1 MKRDTLPPAP
11 GGTPV
16 REEASSTAASRQAGP
31 QPEQDSGRDAR
42 PAARPHGPRLG
53 PSARLRKGR
62 PGPAACLARR
72 KSAQTMAL
80 AERTPSAQGQDAP
93 AFRLQGQG
101 RPQGSQTFRKGR
113 LPWRM
118 QALPRPLGRY
128 WVPVSQAGGLKGDDR
143 LFWPLVLDALGLPRW
158 LEGPRRSPVLYVPC
172 LVEKLARAELE
183 DFAAEPER
191 ARLRMARPPKAHPY
205 AAWALL
211 ILVPVFLLHLA
222 RWGWRP
228 EALPFLHP
236 LLDAFPGQPSAWTAG
251 FGLDTVRVT
260 LFHEWPRACT
270 ALFLHADIQHLAGNL
285 VFSCLFLWLLGRACG
300 PGWAMLLTLAG
311 GLAGNL
317 VDAWARPLPVTS
329 IGFSTAL
336 FASIGALSGWTSIV
350 DRAMAVPPLAAG
362 GALLAML
369 GSEGENT
376 DYIAHMAGL
385 ACGMAFGIALRM
397 ACRRQPGLAS
407 PIGQALA
414 TLAAF
419 VVPLICFW
427 LRMH

>member
-1 MKRDTLPPAP
+1 MKRDTSPPAP
-11 GGTPV
+11 DGTPV
-16 REEASSTAASRQAGP
+16 QEEASSAASCRQAEP
-31 QPEQDSGRDAR
+31 EPEQPAGRDDQASFL
-42 PAARPHGPRLG
+42 HGPRLG
-53 PSARLRKGR
+53 PYARLRKGR
-62 PGPAACLARR
+62 PSLAGYGARLRPAKAMAADRMPAEQKPDAPQARL
-72 KSAQTMAL
+72 Q
-80 AERTPSAQGQDAP
+80 AQG
-93 AFRLQGQG
+93 G
-101 RPQGSQTFRKGR
+101 PQKSKTARKEK

-128 WVPVSQAGGLKGDDR
+128 WVPVSRAGGLKGGDR
-143 LFWPLVLDALGLPRW
+143 LYWPLVLDALGLPRW
-158 LEGPRRSPVLYVPC
+158 LEGPRRNPVLYVPC

-191 ARLRMARPPKAHPY
+191 ARLRMARPPQAHPY

-211 ILVPVFLLHLA
+211 VLLPVFLLHLA

-270 ALFLHADIQHLAGNL
+270 ALFLHSDIQHLAGNL
-285 VFSCLFLWLLGRACG
+285 AFSCLFLWLLGRACG

-311 GLAGNL
+311 GAAGNL
-317 VDAWARPLPVTS
+317 ADAYARALPVTS

-336 FASIGALSGWTSIV
+336 FAGIGALSGWTSLV

-385 ACGMAFGIALRM
+385 ACGMAFGLALRL
-397 ACRRQPGLAS
+397 ACRRRPELAS
-407 PIGQALA
+407 PLGQWLA

-419 VVPLICFW
+419 ALPAACFW
-427 LRMH
+427 LRMR